1 MTRTPFR
8 ILMLLVLALGALTF
22 AATSSAGDGGD
33 HQHGEHHKAGEHG
46 EHASNAQHHGD
57 VWRFSTTLTSSDSGT
72 CHVNDW
78 ATEVIHRTYTVRK
91 DDSGVYTVRIKDRGV
106 FTTVAGDSPG
116 KCETKSDHGSVVTA
130 GIQGRMAGMLRSQVL
145 GSTTFNPTATCTATN
160 CFRADFLK
168 AFFGP
173 AASYSCDTD
182 QACKYVYGYH
192 SEDPALT
199 YHSWLDAGTAKDGV
213 LKAVNRGDIAT
224 A

>member
-1 MTRTPFR
+1 MTRTSLR
-8 ILMLLVLALGALTF
+8 ILTLLALVLGALSF
-22 AATSSAGDGGD
+22 AAVSSAGDGSD
-33 HQHGEHHKAGEHG
+33 HGEHHKKSEHG
-46 EHASNAQHHGD
+46 EHQQKGEHHGNE
-57 VWRFSTTLTSSDSGT
+57 WRFSTTLTSSDSGT

-78 ATEVIHRTYTVRK
+78 ATEVIQRTYTVRK
-91 DDSGVYTVRIKDRGV
+91 GDNGVYTVRVKDRGI

-116 KCETKSDHGSVVTA
+116 KCETKSHHGSVLTA
-130 GIQGRMAGMLRSQVL
+130 GIKGEMAGKLSSEVL
-145 GSTTFNPTATCTATN
+145 GSTTFNPNATCTATD

-173 AASYSCDTD
+173 TATYSCDTD

-192 SEDPALT
+192 SNDPALT
-199 YHSWLDAGTAKDGV
+199 YHSWLDAGVAKDGV